1 MQEDLELKE
10 NLIEE
15 DEISSLKHFIYLD
28 KIKLHSYSSQL
39 FGGVVQLRRLTEN
52 EGTKST
58 QSSGEEYTEKIQEDG
73 KEGEI
78 SIGPKN
84 YAGGASGKTL
94 DKTTLKDG
102 YKKGVNTASDE
113 YLSSTTEDI
122 VEHDYGYLKFEEI
135 LINRGILKEIKD
147 ITELEK
153 YSSLIKITGVCRF
166 IDWDSIIELCSKDS
180 VINSFVSNS
189 KQNTNQNTNKGF
201 KQNSQ
206 QKKDEE
212 NQFKAGLELIKAFS
226 IGSVTVN
233 TNIGNS
239 NLIGTINQ
247 EHLRITRDQLR
258 SAYILPGDVEMTIVG
273 FIPRRGIEKITFPG
287 ISGLIDM
294 TEVWKAWTGEIDL
307 VIEPIAI
314 YTEIK

>member
-39 FGGVVQLRRLTEN
+39 FGGLVQLRRLTEN

-58 QSSGEEYTEKIQEDG
+58 QSSGEEYKETIQEDG

-78 SIGPKN
+78 TIGPKN
-84 YAGGASGKTL
+84 YAGGASGKTI
-94 DKTTLKDG
+94 DKTTHKDG
-102 YKKGVNTASDE
+102 YKKGINTTSDE
-113 YLSSTTEDI
+113 YLNSTTEDI
-122 VEHDYGYLKFEEI
+122 VEHDYGYLRFEEI
-135 LINRGILKEIKD
+135 LINKGILKEIKD
-147 ITELEK
+147 IEELEK
-153 YSSLIKITGVCRF
+153 YSSLIKITGICRF
-166 IDWDSIIELCSKDS
+166 IDWDSIIELFSHDN
-180 VINSFVSNS
+180 VINLFLPNSDQNS
-189 KQNTNQNTNKGF
+189 KKGF
-201 KQNSQ
+201 KQNTQ
-206 QKKDEE
+206 QKKEEE
-212 NQFKAGLELIKAFS
+212 NHLKTTKAGLEIIKAFS

-258 SAYILPGDVEMTIVG
+258 SAYIMPGDVEMTIVG

-287 ISGLIDM
+287 LSGLIDM

>member
-39 FGGVVQLRRLTEN
+39 FGGVVQLRRSTEN

-84 YAGGASGKTL
+84 YAGGASGKTI
-94 DKTTLKDG
+94 DKTTHKDG
-102 YKKGVNTASDE
+102 YKKGINTTSDE
-113 YLSSTTEDI
+113 YLNSTTEDI
-122 VEHDYGYLKFEEI
+122 VEHDYGYLRFEEI
-135 LINRGILKEIKD
+135 LINKGILKEIKD
-147 ITELEK
+147 IEELEK
-153 YSSLIKITGVCRF
+153 YSSLIKITGICRF
-166 IDWDSIIELCSKDS
+166 IDWDSIIELFSHDN
-180 VINSFVSNS
+180 VINLFLPNSDQNS
-189 KQNTNQNTNKGF
+189 KKGF
-201 KQNSQ
+201 KQNTQ
-206 QKKDEE
+206 QKKEEE
-212 NQFKAGLELIKAFS
+212 NHLKTTKAGLEIIKAFS

-258 SAYILPGDVEMTIVG
+258 SAYIMPGDVEMTIVG

-287 ISGLIDM
+287 LSGLIDM

>member
-39 FGGVVQLRRLTEN
+39 FGGVVQLRRSTEN

-84 YAGGASGKTL
+84 YAGGASGKTI
-94 DKTTLKDG
+94 DKTTHKDG
-102 YKKGVNTASDE
+102 YKKGINTTSDE
-113 YLSSTTEDI
+113 YLNSTTEDI
-122 VEHDYGYLKFEEI
+122 VEHDYGYLRFEEI
-135 LINRGILKEIKD
+135 LINKGILKEIKD
-147 ITELEK
+147 IEELEK

-166 IDWDSIIELCSKDS
+166 IDWDSIIELFSHDN
-180 VINSFVSNS
+180 VINLFLPNSDQNS
-189 KQNTNQNTNKGF
+189 KKGF
-201 KQNSQ
+201 KQNTQ
-206 QKKDEE
+206 QKKEEE
-212 NQFKAGLELIKAFS
+212 NHLKTTKAGLEIIKAFS

-258 SAYILPGDVEMTIVG
+258 SAYIMPGDVEMTIVG

-287 ISGLIDM
+287 LSGLIDM

>member
-39 FGGVVQLRRLTEN
+39 FGGVVQLRRSTEN

-94 DKTTLKDG
+94 DKTTLKGG
-102 YKKGVNTASDE
+102 YKKGVNTTSDE

-122 VEHDYGYLKFEEI
+122 VEHDYGYLTFEEI
-135 LINRGILKEIKD
+135 LINKGILKEIKD
-147 ITELEK
+147 IEELEK

-166 IDWDSIIELCSKDS
+166 IDWDSIIELFSHDN
-180 VINSFVSNS
+180 VINLFLPNSDQNS
-189 KQNTNQNTNKGF
+189 KKGF
-201 KQNSQ
+201 KQNTQ
-206 QKKDEE
+206 QKKEEE
-212 NQFKAGLELIKAFS
+212 NHLKTTKAGLEIIKAFS

-258 SAYILPGDVEMTIVG
+258 SAYIMPGDVEMTIVG

-287 ISGLIDM
+287 LSGLIDM

>member
-102 YKKGVNTASDE
+102 YKKGVNTKADE
-113 YLSSTTEDI
+113 YLYSTTEDI
-122 VEHDYGYLKFEEI
+122 VEHDYGYLKFEKI
-135 LINRGILKEIKD
+135 LINKGILKEINNID
-147 ITELEK
+147 ELEK

-166 IDWDSIIELCSKDS
+166 TDWDSIMELFRNDN
-180 VINSFVSNS
+180 VINLFLQNSDQTINKGS
-189 KQNTNQNTNKGF
+189 KQKKNEAQN
-201 KQNSQ
+201 
-206 QKKDEE
+206 
-212 NQFKAGLELIKAFS
+212 FKALVEVIKVFS

-233 TNIGNS
+233 TNIGDS
-239 NLIGTINQ
+239 NIIGTINP
-247 EHLRITRDQLR
+247 EHLCITRDQLR
-258 SAYILPGDVEMTIVG
+258 SAYIMPGDVEMTIVG
-273 FIPRRGIEKITFPG
+273 FIPRRGIEKITVPG
-287 ISGLIDM
+287 VSGSINM
-294 TEVWKAWTGEIDL
+294 TEVWEALTGEIDL

>member
-1 MQEDLELKE
+1 MQEELKLNK

-15 DEISSLKHFIYLD
+15 DEVLSLKHFIYLD

-58 QSSGEEYTEKIQEDG
+58 QSSGEEYKEKIQEDG

-84 YAGGASGKTL
+84 YAGGASGKTI
-94 DKTTLKDG
+94 DKTTNKDG
-102 YKKGVNTASDE
+102 YKKGINTTSDE
-113 YLSSTTEDI
+113 YLNSTTEDI

-135 LINRGILKEIKD
+135 LINKGILKEIKD
-147 ITELEK
+147 INELEK

-166 IDWDSIIELCSKDS
+166 TDWDSIIEAFSQDN
-180 VINSFVSNS
+180 VINYYITNS
-189 KQNTNQNTNKGF
+189 NQNTNKGF
-201 KQNSQ
+201 KQNNQ
-206 QKKDEE
+206 EKKEEE
-212 NQFKAGLELIKAFS
+212 NKFKATIELMKAFS

-233 TNIGNS
+233 TNIRNS

-287 ISGLIDM
+287 ISGSIDM
-294 TEVWKAWTGEIDL
+294 TEVWEAWTGEIDL

>member
-39 FGGVVQLRRLTEN
+39 FGGVVQLRRSTEN

-94 DKTTLKDG
+94 DKTTLKGG
-102 YKKGVNTASDE
+102 YKKGVNTTSDE

-122 VEHDYGYLKFEEI
+122 VEHDYGYLTFEEI
-135 LINRGILKEIKD
+135 LINKGILKEIKD
-147 ITELEK
+147 IEELEK
-153 YSSLIKITGVCRF
+153 YSSLIKISGVCRF
-166 IDWDSIIELCSKDS
+166 IDWDSIIELFSHDN
-180 VINSFVSNS
+180 VINLFLPNSDQNS
-189 KQNTNQNTNKGF
+189 KKGF
-201 KQNSQ
+201 KQNTQ
-206 QKKDEE
+206 QKKEEE
-212 NQFKAGLELIKAFS
+212 NHLKTTKAGLEIIKAFS

-258 SAYILPGDVEMTIVG
+258 SAYIMPGDVEMTIVG

-287 ISGLIDM
+287 LSGLIDM

>member
-102 YKKGVNTASDE
+102 YKKEVNTTSDE

-135 LINRGILKEIKD
+135 LINKGILKEIRD
-147 ITELEK
+147 IAELGK

-166 IDWDSIIELCSKDS
+166 IDWDSIIELFSHDN
-180 VINSFVSNS
+180 VINLFLPNS
-189 KQNTNQNTNKGF
+189 NQNTNKGF
-201 KQNSQ
+201 KQNPQ

-212 NQFKAGLELIKAFS
+212 NQFKAGLEIIKAFS

-239 NLIGTINQ
+239 NIIGTINQ

>member
-78 SIGPKN
+78 SIGAKN
-84 YAGGASGKTL
+84 YVGGASGKTL

-102 YKKGVNTASDE
+102 YKKGVNTKADE

-135 LINRGILKEIKD
+135 LINKGILKEIRD
-147 ITELEK
+147 IAELRK

-166 IDWDSIIELCSKDS
+166 IDWDSIIELFSHDN
-180 VINSFVSNS
+180 VINLFLPNS
-189 KQNTNQNTNKGF
+189 NQNTNKGF
-201 KQNSQ
+201 KQNPQ

-212 NQFKAGLELIKAFS
+212 NQFKAGLEIIKAFS

-239 NLIGTINQ
+239 NIIGTINQ

>member
-39 FGGVVQLRRLTEN
+39 FGGVVQLRRSTEN
-52 EGTKST
+52 EDTKST
-58 QSSGEEYTEKIQEDG
+58 QSSGEEYKERIQEDG

-84 YAGGASGKTL
+84 YAGGASGKTV
-94 DKTTLKDG
+94 DKTTQKDG
-102 YKKGVNTASDE
+102 YKKGVNTTSDE
-113 YLSSTTEDI
+113 YLYSTTEDI
-122 VEHDYGYLKFEEI
+122 VEHDYGYLTFEEI
-135 LINRGILKEIKD
+135 LINKGILKEIKD
-147 ITELEK
+147 IEELEK

-166 IDWDSIIELCSKDS
+166 IDWDSIIELFSHDN
-180 VINSFVSNS
+180 VINLFLPNSDQNS
-189 KQNTNQNTNKGF
+189 KKGF
-201 KQNSQ
+201 KQNTQ
-206 QKKDEE
+206 QKKEEE
-212 NQFKAGLELIKAFS
+212 NHLKTTKAGLEIIKAFS

-258 SAYILPGDVEMTIVG
+258 SAYIMPGDVEMTIVG

-287 ISGLIDM
+287 LSGLIDM

>member
-1 MQEDLELKE
+1 MQEEIKLKE

-15 DEISSLKHFIYLD
+15 DEALNLKHFIYLD

-39 FGGVVQLRRLTEN
+39 LGGLVQLRRLIEN
-52 EGTKST
+52 EGIRST
-58 QSSGEEYTEKIQEDG
+58 QSSGEEYTEKVQEDG

-78 SIGPKN
+78 SFGPKN
-84 YAGGASGKTL
+84 YAGGISGKTI
-94 DKTTLKDG
+94 DKTISKNG
-102 YKKGVNTASDE
+102 YKKGLNTKSDE
-113 YLSSTTEDI
+113 YLYSTTEDI
-122 VEHDYGYLKFEEI
+122 VEHDYGYFKFEEI
-135 LINRGILKEIKD
+135 LTNKGILRQINNIE
-147 ITELEK
+147 ELEK

-166 IDWDSIIELCSKDS
+166 TDWDSIIEAFSSDN
-180 VINSFVSNS
+180 VINYFLNSNQS
-189 KQNTNQNTNKGF
+189 VDKGF

-206 QKKDEE
+206 KNKKEE
-212 NQFKAGLELIKAFS
+212 NNFKATLEMIKAFS

-233 TNIGNS
+233 THIGNS

-258 SAYILPGDVEMTIVG
+258 SAYIMPGDVEMTIVG
-273 FIPRRGIEKITFPG
+273 FIPRRRIEKTTFPG
-287 ISGLIDM
+287 ISGTIDM
-294 TEVWKAWTGEIDL
+294 TEVWKGWAGEIDA

>member
-113 YLSSTTEDI
+113 YLSSTTEDK

-135 LINRGILKEIKD
+135 LINKGILKEIKD
-147 ITELEK
+147 IAELEK

-166 IDWDSIIELCSKDS
+166 IDWDSIIELFSHDN
-180 VINSFVSNS
+180 VINLFLPNS
-189 KQNTNQNTNKGF
+189 NQNTNKGF
-201 KQNSQ
+201 KQNPQ

-212 NQFKAGLELIKAFS
+212 NQFKAALEVIKAFS

>member
-58 QSSGEEYTEKIQEDG
+58 QSSDEEYTEKIQEDG

-102 YKKGVNTASDE
+102 YKKGVNTKADE

-135 LINRGILKEIKD
+135 LINRGILKEIND
-147 ITELEK
+147 IEKLEK
-153 YSSLIKITGVCRF
+153 YSSLIKITGICRF

-180 VINSFVSNS
+180 VINSFLSNS
-189 KQNTNQNTNKGF
+189 KQNTNKGF

-212 NQFKAGLELIKAFS
+212 NQFKAGLEIIKAFS

-239 NLIGTINQ
+239 NIIGTINQ

>member
-39 FGGVVQLRRLTEN
+39 FGGVVQLRRSTEN

-84 YAGGASGKTL
+84 YAGGASGKTI
-94 DKTTLKDG
+94 DKTTHKDG
-102 YKKGVNTASDE
+102 YKKGINTTSDE
-113 YLSSTTEDI
+113 YLNSTTEDI

-135 LINRGILKEIKD
+135 LINKGILKEIKD
-147 ITELEK
+147 IEELEK

-166 IDWDSIIELCSKDS
+166 IDWDSIIELFSHDN
-180 VINSFVSNS
+180 VINLFLPNSDQNS
-189 KQNTNQNTNKGF
+189 KKGF
-201 KQNSQ
+201 KQNTQ
-206 QKKDEE
+206 QKKEEE
-212 NQFKAGLELIKAFS
+212 NHLKTTKAGLEIIKAFS

-258 SAYILPGDVEMTIVG
+258 SAYIMPGDVEMTIVG

-287 ISGLIDM
+287 LSGLIDM

>member
-1 MQEDLELKE
+1 
-10 NLIEE
+10 
-15 DEISSLKHFIYLD
+15 
-28 KIKLHSYSSQL
+28 
-39 FGGVVQLRRLTEN
+39 
-52 EGTKST
+52 
-58 QSSGEEYTEKIQEDG
+58 EEYTEKIQEDG

-84 YAGGASGKTL
+84 YAGGASGKTI
-94 DKTTLKDG
+94 DKTTHKDG
-102 YKKGVNTASDE
+102 YKKGINTTSDE
-113 YLSSTTEDI
+113 YLNSTTEDI
-122 VEHDYGYLKFEEI
+122 VEHDYGYLRFEEI
-135 LINRGILKEIKD
+135 LINKGILKEIKD
-147 ITELEK
+147 IEELEK
-153 YSSLIKITGVCRF
+153 YSSLIKITGICRF
-166 IDWDSIIELCSKDS
+166 IDWDSIIELFSHDN
-180 VINSFVSNS
+180 VINLFLPNSDQNS
-189 KQNTNQNTNKGF
+189 KKGF
-201 KQNSQ
+201 KQNTQ
-206 QKKDEE
+206 QKKEEE
-212 NQFKAGLELIKAFS
+212 NHLKTTKAGLEIIKAFS

-258 SAYILPGDVEMTIVG
+258 SAYIMPGDVEMTIVG

-287 ISGLIDM
+287 LSGLIDM

>member
-113 YLSSTTEDI
+113 YLSSTTEDK

-135 LINRGILKEIKD
+135 LINKGILKEIKD
-147 ITELEK
+147 IAK
-153 YSSLIKITGVCRF
+153 SSTKER
-166 IDWDSIIELCSKDS
+166 
-180 VINSFVSNS
+180 
-189 KQNTNQNTNKGF
+189 
-201 KQNSQ
+201 
-206 QKKDEE
+206 
-212 NQFKAGLELIKAFS
+212 
-226 IGSVTVN
+226 
-233 TNIGNS
+233 
-239 NLIGTINQ
+239 
-247 EHLRITRDQLR
+247 
-258 SAYILPGDVEMTIVG
+258 
-273 FIPRRGIEKITFPG
+273 
-287 ISGLIDM
+287 
-294 TEVWKAWTGEIDL
+294 
-307 VIEPIAI
+307 
-314 YTEIK
+314 

>member
-39 FGGVVQLRRLTEN
+39 FGGVVQLRRSTEN

-94 DKTTLKDG
+94 DKTTLKGG
-102 YKKGVNTASDE
+102 YKKGVNTTSDE

-122 VEHDYGYLKFEEI
+122 VEHDYSYLTFEEI
-135 LINRGILKEIKD
+135 LINKGILKEIKD
-147 ITELEK
+147 IEELEK

-166 IDWDSIIELCSKDS
+166 IDWDSIIELFSHDN
-180 VINSFVSNS
+180 VINLFLPNSDQNS
-189 KQNTNQNTNKGF
+189 KKGF
-201 KQNSQ
+201 KQNTQ
-206 QKKDEE
+206 QKKEEE
-212 NQFKAGLELIKAFS
+212 NHLKTTKAGLEIIKAFS

-258 SAYILPGDVEMTIVG
+258 SAYIMPGDVEMTIVG

-287 ISGLIDM
+287 LSGLIDM

>member
-39 FGGVVQLRRLTEN
+39 FGGLVQLRRLTEN

-58 QSSGEEYTEKIQEDG
+58 QSSGEEYKETIQEDG

-78 SIGPKN
+78 SVGPKN
-84 YAGGASGKTL
+84 IAGGASGKTV
-94 DKTTLKDG
+94 DKTTQKHG
-102 YKKGVNTASDE
+102 YKTGINSKADE
-113 YLSSTTEDI
+113 YLNSTTEDI
-122 VEHDYGYLKFEEI
+122 VEHDYGYLKFEQI
-135 LINRGILKEIKD
+135 LINKGILKEIKD
-147 ITELEK
+147 IEELEK

-166 IDWDSIIELCSKDS
+166 IDWDSIIELFSHDN
-180 VINSFVSNS
+180 VINLFLPNSDQNS
-189 KQNTNQNTNKGF
+189 KKGF
-201 KQNSQ
+201 KQNPQ
-206 QKKDEE
+206 QKKEEE
-212 NQFKAGLELIKAFS
+212 NYLKTTKAGLEIIKAFS

-258 SAYILPGDVEMTIVG
+258 SAYIMPGDVEMTIVG

-287 ISGLIDM
+287 LSGLIDM

>member
-39 FGGVVQLRRLTEN
+39 FGGLVQLRRLTEN

-58 QSSGEEYTEKIQEDG
+58 QSSGEEYKERIQEDG

-84 YAGGASGKTL
+84 YAGGASGKTV
-94 DKTTLKDG
+94 DKTTQKDG
-102 YKKGVNTASDE
+102 YKKGVNTTSDE
-113 YLSSTTEDI
+113 YLYSTTEDI

-135 LINRGILKEIKD
+135 LINKGILKEIND
-147 ITELEK
+147 IAELEK

-166 IDWDSIIELCSKDS
+166 IDWDSIIELFSHGN
-180 VINSFVSNS
+180 ILNYFLLNSS
-189 KQNTNQNTNKGF
+189 QNTNKGF

-212 NQFKAGLELIKAFS
+212 NQFKAGLEIIKLFS

-239 NLIGTINQ
+239 NIIGTINQ

-258 SAYILPGDVEMTIVG
+258 SAYIMPGDVEMTIVG

-287 ISGLIDM
+287 LSGLIDM

>member
-39 FGGVVQLRRLTEN
+39 FGGLVQLRRLTEN

-58 QSSGEEYTEKIQEDG
+58 QSSGEEYKERIQEDG

-84 YAGGASGKTL
+84 YAGGASGKTV
-94 DKTTLKDG
+94 DKTTQKDG
-102 YKKGVNTASDE
+102 YKKGVNTTSDE
-113 YLSSTTEDI
+113 YLYSTTEDI

-135 LINRGILKEIKD
+135 LINKGILKEIND
-147 ITELEK
+147 IAELEK

-166 IDWDSIIELCSKDS
+166 IDWDSIIELFSHGN
-180 VINSFVSNS
+180 ILNYFLLNSS
-189 KQNTNQNTNKGF
+189 QNTNKGF

-212 NQFKAGLELIKAFS
+212 NQFKAGLEIIKLFS

-239 NLIGTINQ
+239 NIIGTINQ

-258 SAYILPGDVEMTIVG
+258 SAYIMSGDVEMTIVG

-294 TEVWKAWTGEIDL
+294 TEVWQAWTGEIDL
-307 VIEPIAI
+307 VIEPIEI

>member
-15 DEISSLKHFIYLD
+15 DEILSLKHFIYLD

-39 FGGVVQLRRLTEN
+39 FGGLVQLRRLTEN

-58 QSSGEEYTEKIQEDG
+58 QSSGEEYKERIQEDG

-84 YAGGASGKTL
+84 YAGGASGKTV
-94 DKTTLKDG
+94 DKTTQKDG
-102 YKKGVNTASDE
+102 YKKGVNTTSDE
-113 YLSSTTEDI
+113 YLYSTTEDI
-122 VEHDYGYLKFEEI
+122 VEHDYGYLTFEEI
-135 LINRGILKEIKD
+135 LINKGILKEIKD
-147 ITELEK
+147 IEELEK

-166 IDWDSIIELCSKDS
+166 IDWDSIIELFSHDN
-180 VINSFVSNS
+180 VINLFLPNSDQNS
-189 KQNTNQNTNKGF
+189 KKGF
-201 KQNSQ
+201 KQNTQ
-206 QKKDEE
+206 QKKEEE
-212 NQFKAGLELIKAFS
+212 NHLKTTKAGLEIIKAFS

-258 SAYILPGDVEMTIVG
+258 SAYIMPGDVEMTIVG

-287 ISGLIDM
+287 LSGLIDM